1 MLANSKSYTGWGK
14 PSYIWQTRQ
23 ESQKTRETTH
33 AYEEATTVTVRFL
46 FPLIAL
52 LPSLVTTIPQN
63 YCDSANATKI
73 GLRAVRYKRLLG

>member
-1 MLANSKSYTGWGK
+1 MLANSKSYTGWGI